1 METGHEERHDQTA
14 TITIFAGIFLTIIT
28 AAVIGIFHNQC
39 REKSLFVF
47 RELDMRAITGG
58 DTKRFVG
65 GIIIVFYILWVL
77 IAVTGFLVHYV
88 AFNYRTDF
96 AEVTNIN
103 KNKNNPKGNI
113 KFEFTVASSF
123 IFEPELQ
130 AVSLDPKE
138 NEYLINL
145 SKNQHATCDKTH
157 FSASEYFDQKNMRYE
172 CHE

>member
-1 METGHEERHDQTA
+1 METGKEEGHDSTA
-14 TITIFAGIFLTIIT
+14 TITIFSGIFLTIMLT
-28 AAVIGIFHNQC
+28 AVIGIFHNQC
-39 REKSLFVF
+39 WEKSLFVF

-77 IAVTGFLVHYV
+77 IATTGFMVHYV
-88 AFNYRTDF
+88 AYNYRTDF

-103 KNKNNPKGNI
+103 KNKNNPKGDI
-113 KFEFTVASSF
+113 KFEFKIASSF

-130 AVSLDPKE
+130 AVSLDPHE

-145 SKNQHATCDKTH
+145 
-157 FSASEYFDQKNMRYE
+157 
-172 CHE
+172 